1 MLQAHS
7 RCPFKWDC
15 EMSNSSSTAN
25 QMHTVHTVREY
36 GAGEIYG
43 YMPEIYIYP
52 AFRLRD
58 IVKHVRDAMEEGID
72 KIAVFDER
80 GNCDGLWINEA
91 EPEPDGEGGWT
102 EAKPEYVLHRSTTD
116 AESFNRAVSWCLGC
130 K

>member
-1 MLQAHS
+1 MKS
-7 RCPFKWDC
+7 
-15 EMSNSSSTAN
+15 EMNN
-25 QMHTVHTVREY
+25 MHTVHTVREY
-36 GAGEIYG
+36 GTGEIYG

-91 EPEPDGEGGWT
+91 EPEPDGEGGWD
-102 EAKPEYVLHRSTTD
+102 EVKPEYILHRPTED
-116 AESFNRAVSWCLGC
+116 AEFFNKAVNCCLNC